1 MANPLKIGIIAGE
14 ESGDILGADLI
25 AALRKISGR
34 DVHLVG
40 VGGSHLA
47 AEGLVSLF
55 DPSEI
60 ALMGISAILSKLPRL
75 ISLIGKTATHVI
87 GEKPDCLVV
96 IDSPDFCHRVAR
108 KVRAANPSIP
118 IINYICPSVW
128 AWRPGRAAAM
138 RAYID
143 HVLAIL
149 PFEPQV
155 LEELNGPPSTYVGHR
170 LARDTG
176 MLNAAANQ
184 AKLEPHREIG
194 GGKTLLVLPGSRN
207 SEVKRHAPVFGETLG
222 ILKRRG
228 LEFRAVVPVTPNVE
242 TSVRALVQEWPVKPE
257 IVTGTEAKLAAF
269 SNADAALAASGTV
282 TLELALAGVPFIS
295 CYKFDA
301 IARFISEHFVT
312 SWTASLPNLI
322 ADAPVV
328 PEYYNQFL
336 RAPMSAR
343 QIEGLINPSPVRF
356 AMLEGFG
363 RIRARMATDSAPGD
377 KSAEIV
383 LKFATGGRKA

>member
-1 MANPLKIGIIAGE
+1 MEKPLKIGIIAGE

-34 DVHLVG
+34 DVQPVG

-47 AEGLVSLF
+47 AEGLESLF

-75 ISLIGKTATHVI
+75 ISLIGKTAAHLLD
-87 GEKPDCLVV
+87 EKPDCLVV

-108 KVRAANPSIP
+108 KVRAGNPSIP

-128 AWRPGRAAAM
+128 AWRPGRAAKM
-138 RAYID
+138 TGYID

-155 LEELNGPPSTYVGHR
+155 LKELNGPPATYVGHR
-170 LARDTG
+170 LARDSG
-176 MLNAAANQ
+176 ILHAAANQ
-184 AKLEPHREIG
+184 AKLEKLRETG
-194 GGKTLLVLPGSRN
+194 GMKTLLVLPGSRN

-222 ILKRRG
+222 ILKKRG

-242 TSVRALVQEWPVKPE
+242 TSVRALVQTWPVTPE
-257 IVTGTEAKLAAF
+257 IVTGSEAKLAAF
-269 SNADAALAASGTV
+269 ANADAALAASGTV

-301 IARFISEHFVT
+301 VAKFISERFVT

-322 ADAPVV
+322 ADTPVV
-328 PEYYNQFL
+328 QEYYNQFL

-356 AMLEGFG
+356 AILEGFS
-363 RIRARMATDSAPGD
+363 RIRAKMETDTAPGD
-377 KSAEIV
+377 RSAGIV
-383 LKFATGGRKA
+383 LQYANKARQF